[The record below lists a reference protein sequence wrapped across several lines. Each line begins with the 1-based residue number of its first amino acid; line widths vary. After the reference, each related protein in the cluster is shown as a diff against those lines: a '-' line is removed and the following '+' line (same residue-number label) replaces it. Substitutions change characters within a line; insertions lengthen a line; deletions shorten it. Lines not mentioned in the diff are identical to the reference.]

1 MASSGVHLTTKARR
15 SDVEVLPTADTLND
29 IGLSVFTCEKQDR
42 PCFVHESVW
51 HTVCI
56 HSFIQCIKTP
66 STWYVPGSRLG
77 HWGHR
82 RAGRCGPCLR
92 GAYVLLEQSEC
103 WLSLDSSLPTHS
115 WGPFLWNGLQLV
127 VLDMLSREG
136 KTQNSIF

>member
-42 PCFVHESVW
+42 PYFVHESVW

-77 HWGHR
+77 TGDTGELVDVAPVFVGLTFYWSSQN
-82 RAGRCGPCLR
+82 AG
-92 GAYVLLEQSEC
+92 
-103 WLSLDSSLPTHS
+103 
-115 WGPFLWNGLQLV
+115 
-127 VLDMLSREG
+127 
-136 KTQNSIF
+136 